1 MSDREQIG
9 LRVPSVI
16 NEKLQKKADEIGV
29 SKNDVILMLI
39 NIGLTAC
46 ESGFNLRDQRK

>member
-1 MSDREQIG
+1 MSDREQVG
-9 LRVPSVI
+9 LRVPFVI

-39 NIGLTAC
+39 NIGLTVC
-46 ESGFNLRDQRK
+46 ENGFSFQIVKK